1 VPAVRVL
8 RAVAVFLAAA
18 VVAVRFTVVFL
29 AVAVVFLAVVF
40 GLAFLV
46 VGTLIRTSRGHRF
59 FCRLLAGRRLVPG
72 AKRFVP

>member
-1 VPAVRVL
+1 MPAVRVL

-18 VVAVRFTVVFL
+18 VVAVRFT
-29 AVAVVFLAVVF
+29 VVFLAVVF